1 MATDAFDR
9 IGAAEDVEISTSAV
23 DLAVRQILDLI
34 RDRGLAV
41 GDVLPTERELCE
53 LFGASRNTVREALRT
68 VRTYGLIDP
77 KPRVGA
83 VLADRQNVAIQNF
96 FAAQMDISRTSFH
109 DIQGFRRIIEI
120 GIGDRIILNA
130 SPAEIDALDGVNDRI
145 EASADTDEAARR
157 DFDFH
162 MALIK
167 LAGNRMLAQTYQFLS
182 PVILHIMTVGKSIRP
197 VLSETRQAH
206 AEIIAA
212 LRARDRI
219 AYSYLMSRHL
229 DSGLRFVP
237 DDLERVKSA
246 PALPAPTDEDDRA
259 WMTSM
264 AR

>member
-1 MATDAFDR
+1 LTQSAFEK
-9 IGAAEDVEISTSAV
+9 IAAADDIEVSTSAV

-83 VLADRQNVAIQNF
+83 VLADRQSAAIQNF

-120 GIGDRIILNA
+120 GIGDRIILDA
-130 SPAEIDALDGVNDRI
+130 SAAEIDALDGVNDLI

-162 MALIK
+162 LALVK
-167 LAGNRMLAQTYQFLS
+167 LAGNRMLVQTYQFLS

-197 VLSETRQAH
+197 VLSETRKAH

-229 DSGLRFVP
+229 DSGLRFIP
-237 DDLERVKSA
+237 DDLERAKAA
-246 PALPAPTDEDDRA
+246 PAVAGTER
-259 WMTSM
+259 
-264 AR
+264 